1 MPDREFDHRKESA
14 GMREAIRQIE
24 ERMRVISQAA
34 EDRIAETVRRWS
46 MSKLQEQA
54 ETTWNVLDDIAT
66 IRFCDQECEIC
77 PASSTAMSSPYCRD
91 KESLRDWLR
100 TNGFPSHRPHIHT
113 AVELAKQLIKGRRL
127 PCLTQWIAQNVEAV
141 TCPDCGK
148 RTLYRERRMVCTGCN
163 DVYPAD
169 KWAAGEPCEC
179 GSIDARYYGI
189 HSANRLGQLEF
200 QRCQT
205 PGCRWG
211 GDYRRLTV
219 QELADAAQELAD
231 EQWAAARTCKDCG
244 GASGN
249 DQRDGV
255 YLPIEKCECGW
266 VKCQK

>member
-14 GMREAIRQIE
+14 GMKTAIRQIE

-77 PASSTAMSSPYCRD
+77 PASSTAMPSPYCED

-100 TNGFPSHRPHIHT
+100 TNGFPVNRPHVYT
-113 AVELAKQLIKGRRL
+113 VAELAKQLIMGRSL
-127 PCLTQWIAQNVEAV
+127 PCLTQWVAQNAEAV
-141 TCPDCGK
+141 TCPSCGK
-148 RTLYRERRMVCTGCN
+148 HTLYRERRMVCIGCN
-163 DVYPAD
+163 SIYPAD
-169 KWAAGEPCEC
+169 KWAAGEPCDC
-179 GSIDARYYGI
+179 GCMDARYYGI

-205 PGCRWG
+205 PGCHWG

-219 QELADAAQELAD
+219 QELADATQVSAD
-231 EQWAAARTCKDCG
+231 EQWAAARTCPDCG
-244 GASGN
+244 DASGN
-249 DQRDGV
+249 DQNDGV
-255 YLPIEKCECGW
+255 YLPIEACECGW
-266 VKCQK
+266 TKCQR